1 MPVVYTEQVL
11 ISWTLLKIHSPVTTE
26 TNEIRQAAGTCVLT
40 YNHFSMGFVE
50 IVLGFF
56 LQELGISGKYVTAL
70 SCHRITFN
78 SFYYC
83 IRM

>member
-1 MPVVYTEQVL
+1 MPVVYMEQVP

-26 TNEIRQAAGTCVLT
+26 AKEIGQAVGTCVLM
-40 YNHFSMGFVE
+40 YNHFSIGFVE

-70 SCHRITFN
+70 S
-78 SFYYC
+78 
-83 IRM
+83 